1 MKAKRFGRQLNEA
14 AKLIAHHEH
23 MTMSGL
29 FLRLAEELYV
39 SPHTLNNWRYGRR
52 LPSSDEDVR
61 ALAEALFK
69 YTAFDRKHFDRAWFR
84 TFLEAADFAD
94 VESFLDIHFPE
105 PAQPV
110 QADPTDLLPPP
121 PPEPVP
127 QPSEFV
133 GREAE
138 LSAYRQHLLDRHLL
152 VITGMA
158 GVGKTAL
165 AAKLVSEAPFATS
178 PVFWHTFRQDDE
190 VETILWLLAAFL
202 AHHGRPAI
210 WRLLQQDRRPPTG
223 VVLRAILQQLTQIRA
238 ILCFDDF
245 HHVDQ
250 NAFDEHL
257 FQPLLGYLGP
267 SLRLILISRYTPKHF
282 TVSIPPS
289 LEGLDKN
296 AIRQLLALRGVQPS
310 PEELDFLYQ
319 TSQGNPQLVLL
330 SLTILQQGGAIS
342 ARDAFWSTEPIIR
355 YLLLEI
361 YQGLSETERAVMR
374 ITALLDDA
382 LCTREAIEGILDQ
395 GSQLE
400 TLVSLIE
407 KNLLSVYKSPRET
420 TYRPHELVR
429 RFFYELMSEQERRHY
444 YLRAARFFE
453 SQGDALTVAY
463 LYTQA
468 GRWEDALQWLPERP
482 YIYVGRG
489 KAAWLSLIAEQLREE
504 MEAREGQSHGEAYFR
519 LVKILGALYRY
530 RGEVAKALQIAQSAY
545 EQAPDDA
552 VRADMNMEIG
562 LAHEFMGAYR
572 QAEDCYERAL
582 RYYESA
588 GDIRGMIDA
597 LRGMGWIAYRLGEV
611 EAAIAY
617 HRRSLALVEAM
628 GDETL
633 LARAQFSLGTALMS
647 AGPDAWAEAKQ
658 RLAASRDIF
667 HRVGNRLTEA
677 KAIGNLGYIAGLEG
691 DEETQLALYQEAIA
705 MMEAI
710 GDAKSLQI
718 GYHKLAML
726 YLIRGE
732 VAQARHYA
740 QALQQVTEM
749 TDLAPHRSIAQAD
762 LAHIALAEGDMAQ
775 AQAHAQQAL
784 EIAESLDEGIA
795 LGIALRAV
803 AAVKARTGDEDAA
816 REAWAR
822 SMAIFNAYHADDE
835 RAITERLLASVD

>member
-14 AKLIAHHEH
+14 AKLIAHHER

-52 LPSSDEDVR
+52 FPSSDDDVR

-84 TFLEAADFAD
+84 AFLEAANFAEI
-94 VESFLDIHFPE
+94 ESFIDSHFPE
-105 PAQPV
+105 PAQPI
-110 QADPTDLLPPP
+110 QADSTDLLPPL

-127 QPSEFV
+127 QPSVFV

-138 LSAYRQHLLDRHLL
+138 LSVYRRHLLDRHLL
-152 VITGMA
+152 IITGMA

-165 AAKLVSEAPFATS
+165 AAKLVSEAPFSSS
-178 PVFWHTFRQDDE
+178 PIFWHSFRQDDE
-190 VETILWLLAAFL
+190 IETILWLLAAFL

-245 HHVDQ
+245 HHIDQ
-250 NAFDEHL
+250 TVYDEHL

-267 SLRLILISRYTPKHF
+267 TLRLILISRYTPKHF
-282 TVSIPPS
+282 TVSMPPS

-319 TSQGNPQLVLL
+319 TSQGNPQLALL
-330 SLTILQQGGAIS
+330 SLTVLQQSGDVS

-361 YQGLSETERAVMR
+361 YQGLNETERAVMR
-374 ITALLDDA
+374 LTALLDDA
-382 LCTREAIEGILDQ
+382 LCTREAIEGILGQ

-407 KNLLSVYKSPRET
+407 KNLLTVYKSPSET
-420 TYRPHELVR
+420 SYRPHELVR

-453 SQGDALTVAY
+453 SRGDALTVAY

-482 YIYVGRG
+482 YIYIGRG
-489 KAAWLSLIAEQLREE
+489 KAAWLSLIAEELREDIKT
-504 MEAREGQSHGEAYFR
+504 GKLGGSYFR

-530 RGEVAKALQIAQSAY
+530 RGELTKALQIAQAAY

-552 VRADMNMEIG
+552 IRADMNMEIG
-562 LAHEFMGAYR
+562 FAYEFIDAYR
-572 QAEDCYERAL
+572 RAGDYFERAL
-582 RYYESA
+582 SYYENA
-588 GDIRGMIDA
+588 GDIRKMIDA

-617 HRRSLALVEAM
+617 HRRSLALVEDL
-628 GDETL
+628 GDEAL
-633 LARAQFSLGTALMS
+633 LARALFSLGTALMS
-647 AGPDAWAEAKQ
+647 AGPDAWEEAKQ
-658 RLAASRDIF
+658 RLASSRKLF
-667 HRVGNRLTEA
+667 HGIGNRLSEA
-677 KAIGNLGYIAGLEG
+677 KAIGNLGYLAGLEG
-691 DEETQLALYQEAIA
+691 DEETQFALYQEAIA

-732 VAQARHYA
+732 AAQARHYA
-740 QALQQVTEM
+740 QALQQVNER
-749 TDLAPHRSIAQAD
+749 TDFPPYRSITQAD
-762 LAHIALAEGDMAQ
+762 LAHVALAEGDLAQ
-775 AQAHAQQAL
+775 AQEHAQQAL
-784 EIAESLDEGIA
+784 EIAEGLEDGIA
-795 LGIALRAV
+795 LGVALRAV
-803 AAVKARTGDEDAA
+803 AAVKARMGDQDSAQ
-816 REAWAR
+816 EALSR
-822 SMAIFNAYHADDE
+822 SIEIFDAYHADDE
-835 RAITERLLASVD
+835 RAISERFLATLD

>member
-14 AKLIAHHEH
+14 AKLIAHHER

-52 LPSSDEDVR
+52 LPASDDDVR

-69 YTAFDRKHFDRAWFR
+69 YTAFDRKHFDGAWFR
-84 TFLEAADFAD
+84 AFLEAADFAD
-94 VESFLDIHFPE
+94 IESFIDNHFPE
-105 PAQPV
+105 PAQPI
-110 QADPTDLLPPP
+110 QADPTDLLPPL
-121 PPEPVP
+121 PPEPIP
-127 QPSEFV
+127 QPSDFV

-138 LSAYRQHLLDRHLL
+138 LSAYRRHLLDRHLL
-152 VITGMA
+152 IITGMA

-165 AAKLVSEAPFATS
+165 AARLVSEAPFAAS
-178 PVFWHTFRQDDE
+178 PVFWHSFHQDDE
-190 VETILWLLAAFL
+190 IETILWLLAAFL
-202 AHHGRPAI
+202 AHHNRPAI

-223 VVLRAILQQLTQIRA
+223 VVLRAILQQITQIRA

-245 HHVDQ
+245 HHIDQ
-250 NAFDEHL
+250 NAYDEYF

-282 TVSIPPS
+282 TMPMPPS
-289 LEGLDKN
+289 LEGLDKH

-319 TSQGNPQLVLL
+319 TSQGNPQLALL
-330 SLTILQQGGAIS
+330 ALTVLQQGGDVS

-374 ITALLDDA
+374 LTALLDDA
-382 LCTREAIEGILDQ
+382 LCTREAIESILGQ

-400 TLVSLIE
+400 TLLSLIE
-407 KNLLSVYKSPRET
+407 KNLLTVYKTPNET
-420 TYRPHELVR
+420 AYRPHELVR

-453 SQGDALTVAY
+453 SRGDALTVAY

-468 GRWEDALQWLPERP
+468 GRWEDALPWLPERP

-489 KAAWLSLIAEQLREE
+489 KAAWLSLIAEELREE
-504 MEAREGQSHGEAYFR
+504 LKTGKRGDAYFR
-519 LVKILGALYRY
+519 LVKILGALHRY
-530 RGEVAKALQIAQSAY
+530 RGELTKALQIAQAAY

-552 VRADMNMEIG
+552 IRAEMNMEIG

-572 QAEDCYERAL
+572 QAGDCYERAL
-582 RYYESA
+582 NYYESA
-588 GDIRGMIDA
+588 GDVRGMIDA
-597 LRGMGWIAYRLGEV
+597 WRGLGWIAYRLGEV

-617 HRRSLALVEAM
+617 HRRSLALVEKM
-628 GDETL
+628 GDEAL
-633 LARAQFSLGTALMS
+633 LAQALFSLGTALMS

-658 RLAASRDIF
+658 RLTASRDRF
-667 HRVGNRLTEA
+667 HRLGNRLTEA
-677 KAIGNLGYIAGLEG
+677 KAIGNLGYLAGLEG

-705 MMEAI
+705 AMEAI

-726 YLIRGE
+726 YLVRGE
-732 VAQARHYA
+732 AAQARRYA

-749 TDLAPHRSIAQAD
+749 TDLAPYHSIAQAD
-762 LAHIALAEGDMAQ
+762 LALAALAEGDLAG
-775 AQAHAQQAL
+775 AEEHARQAL
-784 EIAESLDEGIA
+784 EIAEALEEGIA
-795 LGIALRAV
+795 LGVALRAV
-803 AAVKARTGDEDAA
+803 AAVKARLGDEDAA
-816 REAWAR
+816 REARAR
-822 SMAIFNAYHADDE
+822 SLAIFDAYHADDE
-835 RAITERLLASVD
+835 RAISERLLTALG